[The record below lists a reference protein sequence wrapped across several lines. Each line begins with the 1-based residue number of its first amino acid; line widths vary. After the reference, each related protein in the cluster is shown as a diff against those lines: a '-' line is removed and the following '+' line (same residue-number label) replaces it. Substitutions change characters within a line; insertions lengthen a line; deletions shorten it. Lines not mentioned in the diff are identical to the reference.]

1 MQQPSAGGGAGGGLA
16 ARALAVVF
24 RVQAALELPFTLLRW
39 ASCPAVDG
47 SWDGKRR
54 AVAVAFPIG
63 FPQVVLLDAFGW
75 DGFGF
80 DMGGFPVWALLLL
93 LALGLV
99 VSYAVY
105 SRFETSK
112 PNEWALLIEDGVL
125 KKAGVI

>member
-1 MQQPSAGGGAGGGLA
+1 M
-16 ARALAVVF
+16 
-24 RVQAALELPFTLLRW
+24 
-39 ASCPAVDG
+39 DG

-93 LALGLV
+93 LGGAVSALV
-99 VSYAVY
+99 FAA
-105 SRFETSK
+105 T
-112 PNEWALLIEDGVL
+112 
-125 KKAGVI
+125 AGTVGAGGGEGAGDEGRRGRVQLQRSGRGGRRRPRR